1 MYLGELGVIYRLKVL
16 KVKWFAS
23 RRQSDKKKRYVCEWG
38 QGWRSNDII
47 LAHDLGA
54 QSDR

>member
-23 RRQSDKKKRYVCEWG
+23 RRQSDNNNNNNNNNNNSSRTKRYVCEWE
-38 QGWRSNDII
+38 
-47 LAHDLGA
+47 
-54 QSDR
+54 